1 MRCQVPV
8 RTRKRRRSR
17 ASVKGSGLAAGT
29 LDDDVLLA
37 LQNITNDMLNSSKLE
52 DFPYQ
57 FNHTI
62 LYPTNQSTRVNI
74 KRKVQKQNSKLWNEF
89 IPQSTIDALLNA
101 VPLRPARIYE
111 IHVLDQGNNTLE
123 SRFTAHTD
131 KFQDGTSVG
140 RSLIVDVGNDAK
152 LVVFCVTR

>member
-1 MRCQVPV
+1 M
-8 RTRKRRRSR
+8 TRKRRCSR

-37 LQNITNDMLNSSKLE
+37 LQNITNDMLNSSKLK
-52 DFPYQ
+52 DFPYE

-62 LYPTNQSTRVNI
+62 LCPTNQSTRVNI
-74 KRKVQKQNSKLWNEF
+74 KRKVQKQNTKLWNEF
-89 IPQSTIDALLNA
+89 IPQSTMDELLKA
-101 VPLRPARIYE
+101 VPLGPAKIYE
-111 IHVLDQGNNTLE
+111 IHVLDQGSNTLE

-131 KFQDGTSVG
+131 KFQDGTAVG